1 MNSPTTQRIAS
12 LLLSATIALSAAAPL
27 AAQEGTP
34 PAESEIVSETASQ
47 LPPAD
52 LPSMNEQG
60 HTFEVSAT
68 FSGTFSEVPVE
79 APVYSMQATTYTAE
93 DVQASA
99 TKVGLEGEV
108 QTLGNDTYVVEDD
121 SGSLYVTPGR
131 MQYLSSEEAPEGDLP
146 ADDQAIASARDWLR
160 THGLL
165 PANVNDGSIMARIES
180 PARVIVN
187 FQPVSPSPLIS
198 VTPNVTVTVG
208 AEGAILEATHNWAE
222 IVAGDLY
229 QLRGAEAAWTEV
241 ESRRAWLDASLPT
254 DVFEPG
260 STIGGSVEYT
270 RVSIAYTTSG
280 IPGEQQYLQP
290 VYVFSGELVPDG
302 SEERYPV
309 RAFVPA
315 LINSNQPVG

>member
-1 MNSPTTQRIAS
+1 MKSRTTTRIAS
-12 LLLSATIALSAAAPL
+12 LLLSATLALSAAAPL
-27 AAQEGTP
+27 AAQDSTP
-34 PAESEIVSETASQ
+34 PAQSEIVSETASQ
-47 LPPAD
+47 LPAAD

-68 FSGTFSEVPVE
+68 FNGSFSEVPVE

-93 DVQASA
+93 DVQAA
-99 TKVGLEGEV
+99 AQRVGLEGEV
-108 QTLGNDTYVVEDD
+108 QTLGNDTYVVEDET
-121 SGSLYVTPGR
+121 GSLYVTPGR
-131 MQYLSSEEAPEGDLP
+131 MQYISSEATPEGDLP
-146 ADDQAIASARDWLR
+146 ADDQALAAAREWLR

-165 PANVNDGSIMARIES
+165 PANVGEGSIMARVES
-180 PARVIVN
+180 PGRVIVN
-187 FQPVSPSPLIS
+187 FQPVSPAPLIS
-198 VTPNVTVTVG
+198 VTPNVTATVG
-208 AEGAILEATHNWAE
+208 PGGAILEATYNWAD
-222 IVAGDLY
+222 IVAGDVY
-229 QLRGAEAAWTEV
+229 QLRGAEAAWTDV

-254 DVFEPG
+254 DSFEPG

-280 IPGEQQYLQP
+280 IPGGQQYLQP
-290 VYVFSGELVPDG
+290 VYVFSGELTPDG

>member
-1 MNSPTTQRIAS
+1 MNSRTTSRVAS
-12 LLLSATIALSAAAPL
+12 LLLSATLALSAAAPL

-47 LPPAD
+47 LPAAD

-68 FSGTFSEVPVE
+68 FNGTFSEVPVE
-79 APVYSMQATTYTAE
+79 APVYSMQVTTYTAE

-99 TKVGLEGEV
+99 ATVGLEGEV
-108 QTLGNDTYVVEDD
+108 QTLGNDTFVVEDD

-146 ADDQAIASARDWLR
+146 GDEQAIASAREWLR
-160 THGLL
+160 THGML
-165 PANVNDGSIMARIES
+165 PANVGDGAIMARIEN
-180 PARVIVN
+180 PARVVVN
-187 FQPVSPSPLIS
+187 FQPVSPAPLIS

-208 AEGAILEATHNWAE
+208 AEGVVIEATHNWAE
-222 IVAGDLY
+222 IVAGDVY

-260 STIGGSVEYT
+260 STVGGSVEYT

-290 VYVFSGELVPDG
+290 VYVFSGELTPDG